1 MSMGSLTAEP
11 KPPAKDALP
20 KVTHEQEF
28 PMDLAVSQE
37 LERILESP
45 AFRMSLRSSA
55 FLRHV
60 VRNAHTPED
69 LKERTLG
76 VALFGRA
83 PDYDTGADAIV
94 RVKASEVRRRLAEYT
109 AYADP
114 ARPVRIELQPGS
126 YTPRIIRHE
135 DLVDSTPAQKA
146 SVTPAID
153 LNGSKAIA
161 ASKSPWRRYLL
172 LVSAVLLTCGASV
185 VGFWAHRLD
194 SPGHRFLRPFLGA
207 DKPIIGISHPN
218 AYNLTRDGARGKG
231 DAPDALHLSERL
243 QRVGRSSRIGVA
255 QDITVQDFT
264 ASPMILIGGPKFNYW
279 TENLTQGLRFT
290 FALVDGTPQITDRLR
305 PTRFWTDPPTLDAQK
320 KDGYVVLTRL
330 LSTQHQK
337 AVLSIAGLR
346 AVDTRVGAELIPD
359 ADTLDRLLKDAPD
372 GWESKN
378 LQWVLQVS
386 QLGNHP
392 PEIKLRAATYW

>member
-1 MSMGSLTAEP
+1 MGSLTVEP
-11 KPPAKDALP
+11 KPPAKEVLP
-20 KVTHEQEF
+20 RVPHEQEF

-37 LERILESP
+37 LDRILESP

-60 VRNAHTPED
+60 VRNSHTPEE

-114 ARPVRIELQPGS
+114 TRPVRIELQPGS
-126 YTPRIIRHE
+126 YTPRIIRRE
-135 DLVDSTPAQKA
+135 ELVDSTSALKT
-146 SVTPAID
+146 SITPAID
-153 LNGSKAIA
+153 VNGSKVA
-161 ASKSPWRRYLL
+161 ATSKNPWRKYLL
-172 LVSAVLLTCGASV
+172 IVTAALLTCAASV
-185 VGFWAHRLD
+185 IVFWLHRLD

-218 AYNLTRDGARGKG
+218 AYNLTRDGVQGKG
-231 DAPDALHLSERL
+231 DARNALHLSERL
-243 QRVGRSSRIGVA
+243 QRMGRTSRIGVV
-255 QDITVQDFT
+255 QDITTQDFM
-264 ASPMILIGGPKFNYW
+264 ASPMILIGGPRFNYW
-279 TENLTQGLRFT
+279 TANLTQDLRFA

-305 PTRFWTDPPTLDAQK
+305 PTRFWTDPSTSDPQK
-320 KDGYVVLTRL
+320 QDGYVVLTRL
-330 LSTQHQK
+330 LSTQRQK

-346 AVDTRVGAELIPD
+346 AVDTRAGVELIPD

-372 GWESKN
+372 NWESKN

-386 QLGNHP
+386 QKGNHP